1 MSNFCNC
8 EDAEDTHE
16 HCVSCDC
23 VLKYDEDENYCASCV
38 DLNMKR
44 KYQTA
49 FKAAA
54 DASPEVR
61 ALGYQRWVRI
71 LRTWIEVTDNANSNT
86 NNRRILD

>member
-1 MSNFCNC
+1 MKL
-8 EDAEDTHE
+8 TTQRIIGL
-16 HCVSCDC
+16 VS
-23 VLKYDEDENYCASCV
+23 V
-38 DLNMKR
+38 MKR
-44 KYQTA
+44 KYQAA

-54 DASPEVR
+54 NASPEVR